1 MKKSMSILLG
11 FILIA
16 VSIHPTAGMV
26 LNNTAQITT
35 SEDCLLYG
43 SPDSFALSG
52 QKTVWL
58 DYRDPSGTPQ
68 LFGVRLDDPTF
79 AEFSID
85 TNVLGAS
92 LIAFSDPFV
101 LYTFTEGYPSP
112 LLLKI
117 ADIQNPNAPVLT
129 EILPLINDIYDF
141 DIADNL
147 IVYYGPDSQ
156 NEYRYTVLAVDFS
169 QPNNPQHFLI
179 DIAPSDA
186 YISTIALD
194 GPFAVWNEAH
204 GEGPSLVK
212 IADLTNPA
220 QPQIVSVQLPDG
232 ITFDKIEVS
241 ENNLAAR
248 GNQNWRS
255 FLCAVKNYRN
265 TEEWNILT
273 FWKEAGS
280 DEYLVSG
287 PKIDGPIILWV
298 VTTRAPAAAD
308 AGTLQNEPISQLK
321 AAYLLSSTVSV
332 STLLT
337 TSAPDQIMAAD
348 ISGRQIVWSM
358 GPWEQIELYKGS
370 LALECG
376 DWGYKPGDINKDCL
390 VNLDDL
396 ACLAQNWLSCT
407 TPDQPDCEYGS

>member
-11 FILIA
+11 FVLIA
-16 VSIHPTAGMV
+16 ASIHPAAGMV
-26 LNNTAQITT
+26 LYNTAQITT
-35 SEDCLLYG
+35 SEECFLYG
-43 SPDSFALSG
+43 SPDSFAVSG
-52 QKTVWL
+52 QKTVWV

-68 LFGVRLDDPTF
+68 LFGVCLDDPNFT
-79 AEFSID
+79 EFSID
-85 TNVLGAS
+85 TNALGTYAV
-92 LIAFSDPFV
+92 AFSDPFV

-112 LLLKI
+112 LLLKV
-117 ADIQNPNAPVLT
+117 ADIQVPSAPVLT
-129 EILPLINDIYDF
+129 QITPLINDIYDF

-147 IVYYGPDSQ
+147 IVYCGPDSQ
-156 NEYRYTVLAVDFS
+156 NEYLYTVLAVDFND
-169 QPNNPQHFLI
+169 PNNLQHFVI
-179 DIAPSDA
+179 DTAPSDA

-194 GPFAVWNEAH
+194 GPFAVWNEIH
-204 GEGPSLVK
+204 GEGPSFVK

-220 QPQIVSVQLPDG
+220 QPQMASVQLPDG
-232 ITFDKIEVS
+232 ITFDGIEVS

-248 GNQNWRS
+248 GSQNWRPC
-255 FLCAVKNYRN
+255 LYAVKNYRS

-273 FWKEAGS
+273 FWREAGS

-287 PKIDGPIILWV
+287 PKIDGPIVLWV

-308 AGTLQNEPISQLK
+308 IGTLQNEPISQLK
-321 AAYLLSSTVSV
+321 AAYLLNSSVSV

-337 TSAPDQIMAAD
+337 ASAPDQIFAAD

-370 LALECG
+370 LELECG

-390 VNLDDL
+390 VNLADL
-396 ACLAQNWLSCT
+396 ACLAQNWLTCT
-407 TPDQPDCEYGS
+407 TPDQPDCEFGF